1 MAVNGV
7 TELIPYHEAVD
18 GISPRKHWLGADRI
32 EWVMTTVNRWPSSY
46 KYRAAL
52 QLGERTAEGMFVQM
66 EYKAGK
72 VDGAPERLY
81 FGLFVQGA
89 RSFAVDE
96 GGFTR
101 HRNKVGR
108 GLPFYQQTI
117 GHPHMHIP
125 VMEASYGY
133 AEPVERRPA
142 EQLWQLFL
150 HRANIHGAP
159 ILNLPDEIGQNGQLR
174 LI

>member
-1 MAVNGV
+1 M
-7 TELIPYHEAVD
+7 ISYREAIE
-18 GISPRKHWLGADRI
+18 GIDAIKQWFGSDRI
-32 EWVMTTVNRWPSSY
+32 EWVMTTVHRWPSIY
-46 KYRAAL
+46 KCRAAV
-52 QLGERTAEGMFVQM
+52 QVGERTIEGMFVQL

-72 VDGAPERLY
+72 VNGAPERLY
-81 FGLFVQGA
+81 FGLFVQSS
-89 RSFAVDE
+89 RSFAVDN

-125 VMEASYGY
+125 VLEASYGY
-133 AEPVERRPA
+133 AEPVEHQPA

-150 HRANIHGAP
+150 RRANILGAP
-159 ILNLPDEIGQNGQLR
+159 NLNLPDEIGQDGQLR

>member
-1 MAVNGV
+1 V
-7 TELIPYHEAVD
+7 ELIPYRDAAD
-18 GISPRKHWLGADRI
+18 GIEAHKDWLGADRI
-32 EWVMTTVNRWPSSY
+32 EWVMTTVHRWPSSY

-52 QLGERTAEGMFVQM
+52 QVDDRGVEGMFVQL

-72 VDGAPERLY
+72 LDGAPERLY
-81 FGLFVQGA
+81 FGLFVQGS
-89 RSFAVDE
+89 RSFAVDD

-108 GLPFYQQTI
+108 GLPFYQKTI
-117 GHPHMHIP
+117 GHPHVHIP
-125 VMEASYGY
+125 VLEASYGY
-133 AEPVERRPA
+133 AEPIDRLPA

-150 HRANIHGAP
+150 RRANIYGAP
-159 ILNLPDEIGQNGQLR
+159 TLNLPDDIGQDGQLR

>member
-1 MAVNGV
+1 M
-7 TELIPYHEAVD
+7 IPYRDAVEGIEA
-18 GISPRKHWLGADRI
+18 PKRWLGADRI
-32 EWVMTTVNRWPSSY
+32 EWVMTTVHRWPETY

-52 QLGERTAEGMFVQM
+52 QIGERSVEGMFVQL

-72 VDGAPERLY
+72 LAGAPERLY
-81 FGLFVQGA
+81 FGLFVQGS

-117 GHPHMHIP
+117 GHPHMHVP
-125 VMEASYGY
+125 VLEASYGY
-133 AEPVERRPA
+133 AEPVERAPA
-142 EQLWQLFL
+142 DQLWQVFL
-150 HRANIHGAP
+150 QRANIDGAP
-159 ILNLPDEIGQNGQLR
+159 ILNLPEEIGQDGQLR

>member
-1 MAVNGV
+1 M
-7 TELIPYHEAVD
+7 TDLIPYRDAIA
-18 GISPRKHWLGADRI
+18 GIDVSKNWLGADRI
-32 EWVMTTVNRWPSSY
+32 EWVMTTVQRWPSTY

-52 QLGERTAEGMFVQM
+52 QVGDRTVEGMFVQL
-66 EYKAGK
+66 EYKGGK
-72 VDGAPERLY
+72 IDGAPERLY
-81 FGLFVQGA
+81 FGLFVRSC

-101 HRNKVGR
+101 HRNKVGK
-108 GLPFYQQTI
+108 GLPFYQETI

-125 VMEASYGY
+125 VLEASYGY
-133 AEPVERRPA
+133 AEPIDRQPA

-150 HRANIHGAP
+150 KRANILGAP
-159 ILNLPDEIGQNGQLR
+159 NMNLPDEIGHHGQLR

>member
-1 MAVNGV
+1 M
-7 TELIPYHEAVD
+7 IPYREAIE
-18 GISPRKHWLGADRI
+18 GIDAIKQWLGSNRI
-32 EWVMTTVNRWPSSY
+32 EWVMTTVHRWPSIY
-46 KYRAAL
+46 KYRAAV
-52 QLGERTAEGMFVQM
+52 QVGERTIEGMFVQL
-66 EYKAGK
+66 EYKAGR

-81 FGLFVQGA
+81 FGLFVQSS
-89 RSFAVDE
+89 RCFAVDN

-117 GHPHMHIP
+117 GHPHMHVP
-125 VMEASYGY
+125 VLEASYGY
-133 AEPVERRPA
+133 AEPVENQTA

-150 HRANIHGAP
+150 ERANILGAP
-159 ILNLPDEIGQNGQLR
+159 KLNLPDDIGQDGQLR